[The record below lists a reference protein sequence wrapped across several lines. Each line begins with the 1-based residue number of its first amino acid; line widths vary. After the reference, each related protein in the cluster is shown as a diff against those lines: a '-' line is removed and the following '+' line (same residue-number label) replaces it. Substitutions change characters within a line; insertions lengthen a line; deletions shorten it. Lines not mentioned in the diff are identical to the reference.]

1 MTSTEII
8 ERNREIV
15 EKYIENGLIDDCVSF
30 QFAKV
35 KEKQYMEDLK
45 NDLILELYSY
55 KKLAQ
60 VEKEGH
66 MNALVTRMIRNNVY
80 SSTSWYYRR
89 YIRPDRQ
96 ADEITEKERQIPDG
110 EQV

>member
-1 MTSTEII
+1 MTSTETAKT
-8 ERNREIV
+8 NNEIV
-15 EKYIENGLIDDCVSF
+15 EENIKLIEDCVNY
-30 QFAKV
+30 QFAKI
-35 KEKQYMEDLK
+35 KDKQFKEDLLH
-45 NDLILELYSY
+45 DLVIELIGYS
-55 KKLAQ
+55 KLLK
-60 VEKEGH
+60 VYEEGH
-66 MNALVTRMIRNNVY
+66 LNALVTRMIRNNIY